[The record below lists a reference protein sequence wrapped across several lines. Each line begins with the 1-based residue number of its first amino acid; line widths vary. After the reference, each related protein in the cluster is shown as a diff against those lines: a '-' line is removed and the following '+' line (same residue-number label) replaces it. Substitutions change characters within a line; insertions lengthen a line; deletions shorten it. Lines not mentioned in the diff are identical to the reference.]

1 MQDVPAPPGSV
12 LGRLTAD
19 RQTDDDALVRQR
31 FLPISIALGLFLAA
45 PAAFAQTSNDARTQE
60 ARTLF
65 AAGMRAR
72 DARRWGEAVLAFE
85 RSLRLRRHP
94 QTLYEIAY
102 ARHRGGDS
110 EGAISALRE
119 LLAMTDPAPSQ
130 ELIDQARALARE
142 AGEPNLTPPPQTS
155 SMSECPS
162 CPTCPP
168 QRECEVCPPPQ
179 VVERVPVA
187 PLILGAAG
195 GVVLGLGAGFYGH
208 ALADSATYNSQ
219 NASIALRQELKP
231 RGESFRL
238 VGLIGVIAG
247 LGLEATAITL
257 SFTSRPRPSAAQTS
271 SNDRTQA
278 VRDVRV
284 DVAPDGVV
292 ISGRF

>member
-1 MQDVPAPPGSV
+1 MRK
-12 LGRLTAD
+12 RL
-19 RQTDDDALVRQR
+19 L
-31 FLPISIALGLFLAA
+31 SIPFALGLFFAA
-45 PAAFAQTSNDARTQE
+45 PAALAQTPDDARTQE
-60 ARTLF
+60 ARTQF

-72 DARRWGEAVLAFE
+72 DGRRWGEAVLAFE
-85 RSLRLRRHP
+85 RSLRQRRHP
-94 QTLYEIAY
+94 QTLYEIAF
-102 ARHRGGDS
+102 ARQRGGDS
-110 EGAISALRE
+110 EGAITALRD

-130 ELIDQARALARE
+130 ELIDQARTLARE
-142 AGEPNLTPPPQTS
+142 AGEPNLSPTPQTS
-155 SMSECPS
+155 GSTECPT

-179 VVERVPVA
+179 VVERVPMV

-219 NASIALRQELKP
+219 NASIALRQEIKP
-231 RGESFRL
+231 RGESFRV

-247 LGLEATAITL
+247 LGLEATAIAL
-257 SFTSRPRPSAAQTS
+257 SFTNRPRPAAAQTTS
-271 SNDRTQA
+271 SDRAQA

-292 ISGRF
+292 VSGRF

>member
-1 MQDVPAPPGSV
+1 MRK
-12 LGRLTAD
+12 RL
-19 RQTDDDALVRQR
+19 L
-31 FLPISIALGLFLAA
+31 SIPFALGLFFAA
-45 PAAFAQTSNDARTQE
+45 PAAFAQTADDARTQE
-60 ARTLF
+60 ARAQF

-72 DARRWGEAVLAFE
+72 DSRRWGEAVLAFE
-85 RSLRLRRHP
+85 RSLRHRRHP
-94 QTLYEIAY
+94 QTLYEIAF
-102 ARHRGGDS
+102 ARQRGGDS
-110 EGAISALRE
+110 EGAITALRD

-142 AGEPNLTPPPQTS
+142 AGEPNLSPTPQTS
-155 SMSECPS
+155 AATECPT

-179 VVERVPVA
+179 VVERVPMV

-219 NASIALRQELKP
+219 NASIALRQEIKP
-231 RGESFRL
+231 RGESFRV

-247 LGLEATAITL
+247 LGLEATAIAL
-257 SFTSRPRPSAAQTS
+257 SFTNRPHPAAAQTTS
-271 SNDRTQA
+271 SDRAQA

-292 ISGRF
+292 VSGRF